1 MPSVPIQTYEQ
12 VGIKEDIS
20 DIISN
25 ISPTKTPFSSM
36 IGSETI
42 RNTLFQWQEDS
53 LQAVSAQAALE
64 GATAPAATWQ
74 ATILRNNK
82 TQIFT
87 VTASASGTAD
97 VVEKYG
103 RAQELA
109 YQLSMRASELKRNL
123 EYAFVGIGTAQALVT
138 GSDSTARQMNG
149 YQAQISSTTTDNL
162 GTPAVLSEAMVLL
175 VAQNC
180 YINGADPDTLMIK
193 PVDGTKV
200 ASWQYNAAV
209 GNRTKMVDNSDKKIV
224 NVVDIY
230 ESPYGSLRV
239 VMNRFLHGANAGD
252 SSSDALIFEASNWKK
267 CVLRN
272 WFRQTLAKTGDS
284 TQVQI
289 LGEFSLKHLNQKAS
303 GLISNLLTT

>member
-1 MPSVPIQTYEQ
+1 MA
-12 VGIKEDIS
+12 
-20 DIISN
+20 
-25 ISPTKTPFSSM
+25 
-36 IGSETI
+36 
-42 RNTLFQWQEDS
+42 
-53 LQAVSAQAALE
+53 AVE
-64 GATAPAATWQ
+64 GATAPTAAWQ
-74 ATILRNNK
+74 ATVMRSNR

-87 VTASASGTAD
+87 STAQASGTAD

-123 EYAFVGIGTAQALVT
+123 EYAFVGVGSGQAVVT
-138 GSDSTARQMNG
+138 GNDTTARQMNG
-149 YQAQISSTTTDNL
+149 YQAQIATATQVNASA
-162 GTPAVLSEAMVLL
+162 GVLTEAMVLSA
-175 VAQNC
+175 AQAC

-193 PVDGTKV
+193 PVDGTKI
-200 ASWQYNAAV
+200 AQWQYNSVAG
-209 GNRTKMVDNSDKKIV
+209 GNRYKVADQKDKSIV

-239 VMNRFLHGANAGD
+239 VMNRFLHGANTTA
-252 SSSDALIFEASNWKK
+252 SDGINDTTSDTLVFEASMWKK

-303 GLISNLLTT
+303 GLIYGGSVS